1 LGDENERTSTL
12 DQQRNK
18 LDDELKDLNYR
29 LNNMTKDRSGADVK
43 KQQLEKKLKDTEKD
57 LKKLQQDNVELQNVL
72 NSKNNSNISLSTDLE
87 DSKRKI
93 DDLMKENKNLI
104 SNNKKFE

>member
-43 KQQLEKKLKDTEKD
+43 KQQLEK
-57 LKKLQQDNVELQNVL
+57 N
-72 NSKNNSNISLSTDLE
+72 
-87 DSKRKI
+87 
-93 DDLMKENKNLI
+93 
-104 SNNKKFE
+104 